1 MANEVATFNP
11 AQLPTFARKRE
22 GKGMLTKAL
31 AGGGGG
37 GFPRRI
43 SIKGGVFRL
52 VAEGKEIA
60 QIDDRYLDVVIVNAA
75 PTVQRSFYAAKYSE
89 SETTGPSCWSE
100 NGEAP
105 DSTVPSPQSNACAN
119 CPQNVKGSGDGD
131 TRACR
136 FSQRVAVVLAND
148 MEGDIMQVVI
158 PAKSLFGKEENG
170 NFPLQAYAR
179 WLSAQNI
186 EPNEVITR
194 MRFDTKAES
203 PKLFFKAMRWLT
215 DEEFEGVSKQSE
227 SDTSKKAVAPPQYQ
241 ASDAPKAKAA
251 LPAPAPVMGG
261 DDEEPAPPPKAKK
274 AKAKAE
280 PKEEEAA
287 VEVAEPTVRKTPE
300 PPAPKAK
307 SVASLVQEWDTDD

>member
-11 AQLPTFARKRE
+11 TQLPAFARKRE

-52 VAEGKEIA
+52 IADGKEIA

-89 SETTGPSCWSE
+89 NENAVPSCWSE

-105 DSTVPSPQSNACAN
+105 DSNVPSPQSATCAN
-119 CPQNVKGSGDGD
+119 CPQNVKGSGEGD

-136 FSQRVAVVLAND
+136 FSQRIAVTLAND
-148 MEGDIMQVVI
+148 MDGDIMQVVI

-215 DEEFEGVSKQSE
+215 DEEFEGVSAQSE
-227 SDTSKKAVAPPQYQ
+227 SDASKKAVAPTQYQ
-241 ASDAPKAKAA
+241 PSTAAKSKAAA
-251 LPAPAPVMGG
+251 LPAPTPAMD
-261 DDEEPAPPPKAKK
+261 DDEEPAPQPKAAKK

-280 PKEEEAA
+280 VKDEE
-287 VEVAEPTVRKTPE
+287 VDEPTVRKAAET
-300 PPAPKAK
+300 PAPKSKA
-307 SVASLVQEWDTDD
+307 VAALVQEWDTDD